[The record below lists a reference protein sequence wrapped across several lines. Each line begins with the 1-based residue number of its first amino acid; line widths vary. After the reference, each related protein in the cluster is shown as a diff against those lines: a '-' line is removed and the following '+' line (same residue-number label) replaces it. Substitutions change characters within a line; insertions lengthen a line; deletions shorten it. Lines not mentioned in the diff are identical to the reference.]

1 MTVTEREIAALDQV
15 SFAYGAVPAISGLCL
30 SVEKGELFG
39 LLGPNGSGKSTIIRL
54 LSGVLSP
61 HQGRV
66 RFAGRELASYRRQEL
81 ARRIAVVPQDTHIEL
96 PFSVLEVVLMGRSPH
111 HQGFGFENEAD
122 LALAYKAMELTEVR
136 ELADRAIHELSGG
149 ERQRAMVAR
158 ALAQSPQLLLLDEPT
173 AFLDI
178 KHQVE
183 VYDLVKR
190 LSRQDGLTVVSVLH
204 DLNLAALYCD
214 RLALLK
220 AGRVF
225 CSGTPEETL
234 TYVNIKA
241 VYETEVY
248 IGLNDITGK
257 VHILPLD
264 ADTRRRL
271 EEQQKSGIDSVD
283 LRTLWLKEQK

>member
-15 SFAYGAVPAISGLCL
+15 YFSYGAVTAISGLCL

-61 HQGRV
+61 HGGRV
-66 RFAGRELASYRRQEL
+66 RFAGRELGSYHHQEL
-81 ARRIAVVPQDTHIEL
+81 ARRIAVVPQDTRIEL
-96 PFSVLEVVLMGRSPH
+96 PFSVLEIVLMGRAPH
-111 HQGFGFENEAD
+111 HQGFGFENETD

-183 VYDLVKR
+183 VYDLMKR
-190 LSRQDGLTVVSVLH
+190 LSRQEGLTVVSVLH

-225 CSGTPEETL
+225 CSGTPEATL

-283 LRTLWLKEQK
+283 SRILWLKEQK